1 MQTVDARMTMLGNR
15 DLLGQFTVGFLA
27 SRRVPPEAV
36 MRCLDWATRMRDEGV
51 CVMSGF
57 QSPLE
62 KEVLDILLKGTSPL
76 ILVLARRMWD
86 ARHIPSLFRQPLA
99 DGRLLVISP
108 VSQSVRRVD
117 AHSAALRNRYILDHA
132 DSLFLGAL
140 DPNGSLKELLPLPP
154 HLYKCGGSVKANSI
168 DGNKRKGIIH
178 L

>member
-1 MQTVDARMTMLGNR
+1 MKNSMMFGNEA
-15 DLLGQFTVGFLA
+15 LLKREKVGFLA

-86 ARHIPSLFRQPLA
+86 ARHIPTLFRQPLA

-108 VSQSVRRVD
+108 VSQSISRVD
-117 AHSAALRNRYILDHA
+117 ARSAALRNRYILDHA
-132 DSLFLGAL
+132 DRLFPGAL
-140 DPNGSLKELLPLPP
+140 DPKGPLKGLLKQPP
-154 HLYKCGGSVKANSI
+154 HFL
-168 DGNKRKGIIH
+168 
-178 L
+178 